1 MAEVSKHEA
10 TVLFGG
16 PAAVLQPVPADRPAN
31 FDTTPPSSV
40 GTMADPSL
48 PVAPAPPDLTGSL
61 LLDRYRLLRKLGV
74 GGMGTVYEAEHV
86 TIKKRVAIKIL
97 NPEFAHRGELVE
109 RFLQE
114 ARAASM
120 IAHENVVEITDFG
133 ATPGGSVFFVMEML
147 IGEDLSETI
156 KREAPLPWSRAAAIT
171 LQICR
176 ALQAA
181 HDKGI
186 IHRDMK
192 PENVFRVERHGN
204 ADFVKVLDFGIA
216 KLTGEDNGAARLTST
231 GMIFGTPTY
240 MSPEQAQG
248 MRVDHRADIYAV
260 GVILYELATG
270 KVPFSADNFM
280 GILTK
285 HMFEDPPAPREVA
298 PQAEITP
305 EMEAVIL
312 KAMQKERELR
322 FQSLRELSDAILAVG
337 TGNAP
342 VPIAPTVAPRSR
354 PMTGPTQFKRSNSL
368 APPLEPTIETVAPQ
382 PRRGGLAGVLLALAA
397 VAGGSAALVLA
408 LRDDDPPPALP
419 APQDMPV
426 APVAAPP
433 EPVRTIV
440 PPPPSEPQQPAAP
453 TPVNVTLEANVAA
466 EILDAAGAARLGAT
480 GEALALTGAGPH
492 RLLLR
497 ADKYE
502 DLAVEIADPK
512 DGQTLQYSLRPRK
525 KGGKA
530 TPKPVKE
537 PDGKQPTPPPE
548 TKEKPP
554 EGPSGTNFGLK
565 DPFKTKLGP

>member
-1 MAEVSKHEA
+1 
-10 TVLFGG
+10 
-16 PAAVLQPVPADRPAN
+16 
-31 FDTTPPSSV
+31 
-40 GTMADPSL
+40 
-48 PVAPAPPDLTGSL
+48 
-61 LLDRYRLLRKLGV
+61 
-74 GGMGTVYEAEHV
+74 
-86 TIKKRVAIKIL
+86 
-97 NPEFAHRGELVE
+97 
-109 RFLQE
+109 
-114 ARAASM
+114 
-120 IAHENVVEITDFG
+120 
-133 ATPGGSVFFVMEML
+133 VFFVMEML

-171 LQICR
+171 VQICR
-176 ALQAA
+176 ALLAA

-298 PQAEITP
+298 PQAGITP
-305 EMEAVIL
+305 EIEAVIL

-322 FQSLRELSDAILAVG
+322 FQSLRELSDAIMAVG

-342 VPIAPTVAPRSR
+342 VLVAPTIAPRSR

-368 APPLEPTIETVAPQ
+368 APVEPTIETVARQ
-382 PRRGGLAGVLLALAA
+382 PRRGGRAGVLLALAA

-408 LRDDDPPPALP
+408 LRDDPQPAQP
-419 APQDMPV
+419 VPQDIPV

-433 EPVRTIV
+433 EPVRTIE
-440 PPPPSEPQQPAAP
+440 PPPKVEPPQPPAP
-453 TPVNVTLEANVAA
+453 APVNVTLEANVPA

-480 GEALALTGAGPH
+480 GEALALTGTGPH

-502 DLAVEIADPK
+502 DLAVEIAEPR
-512 DGQTLQYSLRPRK
+512 DGQTLQYTLKPRK
-525 KGGKA
+525 KGAKTA
-530 TPKPVKE
+530 PKTVKE
-537 PDGKQPTPPPE
+537 PDGKQQTPPPE

-554 EGPSGTNFGLK
+554 EGPTGTNFGLK